1 MAIACIELCELTKRQ
16 TDTQNGYCNPRC
28 ACVPRV
34 NDNQSNVGKM
44 ILKGAYNITE
54 AMKCSMDYHA
64 RAMLLLIYAATEG

>member
-1 MAIACIELCELTKRQ
+1 MIRSMKNDQFELNIFNQALMLAV
-16 TDTQNGYCNPRC
+16 N
-28 ACVPRV
+28 

-54 AMKCSMDYHA
+54 AMKTSMDYQA